1 MTTDLN
7 PVPDATSALPLR
19 LRTAD
24 IVMRLSSRVGLAE
37 PELMGLSALVRP
49 GDHVFDIGAA
59 HGMYTIPLARLVG
72 PTGGVHSFEPHP
84 RQQKTLKRVR
94 RAMGAHH
101 VRVNAGAIGS
111 EAGVFTM
118 RLPVKFGLPIY
129 GHAHLVPD
137 LPVGAPTPPKMRQ
150 WQTPVY
156 TVDEWCAQNGIS
168 SVSFMKVDVE
178 GFEPAVI
185 DGAVKTIESSRPS
198 ILLEVE
204 DRHLAKYGRD
214 ANEFAD
220 ELRRRWPDYQMYT
233 WVKGAWAPTATVTL
247 AARNYLFAT
256 DAAFA
261 RR

>member
-1 MTTDLN
+1 MTTEID

-24 IVMRLSSRVGLAE
+24 AVMRLASRVGLAE
-37 PELMGLSALVRP
+37 PELMGLGALVRP

-72 PTGGVHSFEPHP
+72 PTGAVHSFEPHP
-84 RQQKTLKRVR
+84 RQQKTLRRVR
-94 RAMGAHH
+94 RAVGAEH
-101 VRVNAGAIGS
+101 VQVNPGAIGS

-137 LPVGAPTPPKMRQ
+137 LAAGAPTPPNMRQ

-178 GFEPAVI
+178 GFEPAVV
-185 DGAVKTIESSRPS
+185 DGAGATIEASRPS

-204 DRHLAKYGRD
+204 DRHLAKYGRE
-214 ANEFAD
+214 ANQFAD
-220 ELRRRWPDYQMYT
+220 ELRRRWTDYRMYT
-233 WVKGAWAPTATVTL
+233 WVKGAWALTPTVTL
-247 AARNYLFAT
+247 ATRNYLFAT

>member
-1 MTTDLN
+1 VTTDLS
-7 PVPDATSALPLR
+7 PVPGAASSTPLR

-24 IVMRLSSRVGLAE
+24 AVMRFSSRVGWAE
-37 PELMGLSALVRP
+37 PELMGLSTLVRP

-72 PTGGVHSFEPHP
+72 ATGGVHAFEPHP
-84 RQQKTLKRVR
+84 RQQKTLRRVR
-94 RAMGAHH
+94 RAVGAGQ
-101 VRVNAGAIGS
+101 VQVNAGAIGS
-111 EAGVFTM
+111 EQGVFTM

-137 LPVGAPTPPKMRQ
+137 LPAGAPTPPNMRQ

-156 TVDEWCAQNGIS
+156 TVDEWCTQNGIS

-185 DGAVKTIESSRPS
+185 DGAVKTIEASRPS

-214 ANEFAD
+214 ANQFAD
-220 ELRRRWPDYQMYT
+220 ELRRRWPDYGMYT
-233 WVKGAWAPTATVTL
+233 WVKGAWVATSTVTL